1 MFEDD
6 PGWDCH
12 TMGNRDCG
20 DTHYTSGDHDA
31 GVGHAYGWT
40 PEVALPDTS
49 MQEVPSGLPL
59 DGIGLIVVLFATL
72 IFRRNRTR

>member
-1 MFEDD
+1 MYEDD
-6 PGWDCH
+6 PGWDCA
-12 TMGNRDCG
+12 TMGNMICG
-20 DTHYTSGDHDA
+20 
-31 GVGHAYGWT
+31 
-40 PEVALPDTS
+40 PMLPNTS